1 MRLIKNRIKA
11 IIPFLR
17 NPDVNIFKKILV
29 VLAAAY
35 FIMPIDL
42 IPIFIFPIGMLDD
55 LFLWAFILIGF
66 GDELDASLNKSTE
79 KEYVHKNFHGKN
91 VVEGVKYKVRK
102 DKNEEDEDNDGE

>member
-1 MRLIKNRIKA
+1 MRLIKNRIRA

-17 NPDVNIFKKILV
+17 NPKVNIFKKILV

-35 FIMPIDL
+35 FIVPIDL
-42 IPIFIFPIGMLDD
+42 IPIFIFPVGLLDD

-66 GDELDASLNKSTE
+66 GDELDASLKESTE
-79 KEYVHKNFHGKN
+79 KEYVHKNFYGKN

-102 DKNEEDEDNDGE
+102 EKNEEDDEE